1 MADSDTTNLQVE
13 RRQPEGS
20 RATRR
25 LRRSGRVPGVV
36 YGGGDE
42 PITFEVD
49 ARVLR
54 NALAHGGAVID
65 LSVEGAAAQPVVV
78 KDEQHHPVTGG
89 LLHVDLLRVRLDRAI
104 QATTILELVGGEE
117 SPGVSEGGV
126 LEQVTRELNIE
137 ALPTAIPDTIEHDV
151 SAMEMNDTLTLAA
164 IEAPE
169 GVTLLDDLEETVVAT
184 LSPPRVEEEPE
195 EEIEEETELVGE
207 DGEPIEGEAVEGE
220 AEAPAE
226 GAGEAEGDSGSE

>member
-1 MADSDTTNLQVE
+1 MAASDSTNLQVE

-36 YGGGDE
+36 YGGGDD

-65 LSVEGAAAQPVVV
+65 LSVEGGTAQPVVV
-78 KDEQHHPVTGG
+78 KDEQHHPVTGS
-89 LLHVDLLRVRLDRAI
+89 LLHVDLLRVRLDRPI
-104 QATTILELVGGEE
+104 EATTILELVGGEE
-117 SPGVSEGGV
+117 APGVKEGGV

-164 IEAPE
+164 ITAPD
-169 GVTLLDDLEETVVAT
+169 GVSLLDDLEETVIAT

-207 DGEPIEGEAVEGE
+207 DGEPIEAEAAEGE

-226 GAGEAEGDSGSE
+226 GGEAEGDSGGE